1 MGATAIAGSIFAIF
15 SLVISR
21 RFVPSPIIITDPT
34 HIISAIA
41 ASVNIGE
48 INTAASTNAP

>member
-48 INTAASTNAP
+48 INTAASTIAP